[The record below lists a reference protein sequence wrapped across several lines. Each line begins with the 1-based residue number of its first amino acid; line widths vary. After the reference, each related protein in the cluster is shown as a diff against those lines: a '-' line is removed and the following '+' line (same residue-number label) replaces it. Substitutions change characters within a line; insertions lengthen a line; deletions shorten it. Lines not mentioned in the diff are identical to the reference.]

1 MSVLSCA
8 FCDERVNPSSDPAW
22 EPAGANHECIAKQ
35 TGPAQQHSGA
45 AGELSECVYPRRTA
59 LLEPP
64 ERLLQCVAIAQCL
77 EILLRFGDV
86 ARRQL
91 PRLRRLA
98 LQCAVY

>member
-77 EILLRFGDV
+77 EILLRFGV